1 MEIKIHDPKKKNAFF
16 HKTMIKLVE
25 LLTYANK
32 DNKVKCV
39 VIHGGKFFS
48 AGNDLEAFQIGREDV
63 DEVRSIANELLKTG
77 LTKMLQTM
85 YDLEKPLVML
95 ARGFCIGLGFTM
107 LSLADF
113 VYCTPE
119 TKFFTPFMQS
129 YQSPE
134 GGSTGFFPK
143 YFGHHLASEILLTD
157 RLVTAKEAL
166 HAGFV
171 NDILTNIPLVE
182 DYFDLRLLP
191 CIPKLLKNETQ
202 TMVNAKRL
210 LQAPYREQIFQ
221 VFEREGYFM
230 YQCWSS
236 PDFPVKMMT
245 YLLGMKN

>member
-1 MEIKIHDPKKKNAFF
+1 LIYGLHPEGILEIKIHDPKKKNAFF
-16 HKTMIKLVE
+16 HKTMIKIVE
-25 LLTYANK
+25 LLGYANK
-32 DNKVKCV
+32 DPKVKCV

-63 DEVRSIANELLKTG
+63 DEVKQIANDLLKTG
-77 LTKMLQTM
+77 LTKMLQAL

-143 YFGHHLASEILLTD
+143 YFGHHIASEILLTD
-157 RLVTAKEAL
+157 RVVTAKEAL
-166 HAGFV
+166 SSGFV
-171 NDILTNIPLVE
+171 NDILTTIPLGE
-182 DYFDLRLLP
+182 DYFDIKLLP
-191 CIPKLLKNETQ
+191 CIPKLLENETQ
-202 TMVNAKRL
+202 TMVNAKKL
-210 LQAPYREQIFQ
+210 MQAPFRE
-221 VFEREGYFM
+221 
-230 YQCWSS
+230 
-236 PDFPVKMMT
+236 
-245 YLLGMKN
+245 